1 MDGFFSFLSMGGYGA
16 YVWTS
21 YGLALLVMG
30 GLFLQAR
37 RDLRH
42 SEQRLLGLKQR
53 EAGQQRGRGGQDNPE
68 ASR

>member
-1 MDGFFSFLSMGGYGA
+1 MDGLFSFLSMGGYGA
-16 YVWTS
+16 YVWPS

-42 SEQRLLGLKQR
+42 SEQRLLDLKQR
-53 EAGQQRGRGGQDNPE
+53 DASQQGGRDGKDNPE

>member
-1 MDGFFSFLSMGGYGA
+1 MDGLFSFLSMGGYGA
-16 YVWTS
+16 YVWPS

-42 SEQRLLGLKQR
+42 SEQRLLDLKQR
-53 EAGQQRGRGGQDNPE
+53 EAGRQQAQGGQDNPE
-68 ASR
+68 ASQ